1 MGTQPESPDDRDIF
15 SILTNLVLLISVY
28 LYFSGWLY
36 AYYLF
41 LHFGVSLHSVDI
53 PVYDYIIYSYSVL
66 DTKGGYAILGGVAVW
81 LLLAWFARY
90 LPFSEVW
97 VRRASAVLFVMLF
110 PSLFYSLFHCAK
122 SAAENE
128 ARARREGNAFTIR
141 FTLKQQSSASLP
153 KKFLECNNHGQLRL
167 LIQTKERYFVF
178 YQPEGEKGVLP
189 YADTFDIS
197 RSDVLLASID
207 VPDSP
212 R

>member
-1 MGTQPESPDDRDIF
+1 MATAPESQDRRDIF
-15 SILTNLVLLISVY
+15 SILANLVLLISIY

-41 LHFGVSLHSVDI
+41 WHFGVSLHSVDI
-53 PVYDYIIYSYSVL
+53 PVYDYIIYAYSVL
-66 DTKGGYAILGGVAVW
+66 DTKWSLAVLVGGVAVW
-81 LLLAWFARY
+81 LLA
-90 LPFSEVW
+90 VW
-97 VRRASAVLFVMLF
+97 LERICGPALSKRRATIAIGLLLF
-110 PSLFYSLFHCAK
+110 PSLLYSAK

-128 ARARREGNAFTIR
+128 ALARREGNALTIR
-141 FTLKQQSSASLP
+141 FTLKPEATPSLP
-153 KKFLECNNHGQLRL
+153 RDFSEHNTQGQLRL

-178 YQPEGEKGVLP
+178 YQPEGEKEVIP
-189 YADTFDIS
+189 YANTFDIS